1 MRSGWIAVALTLAL
15 ACFSF
20 YSVAAQDK
28 PIELK
33 FSSWLAVV
41 HGHHTGVMVPWAKMV
56 EEKSGGRLKITIYP
70 GSVLGKP
77 ADHYD
82 MIKDGIADLGFTTPG
97 YTPGRFPL
105 ITVTELPL
113 GMFKSSRGGSL
124 AVMSIFDKYFKNEF
138 KDVKVLWFWVHPP
151 GHFHLAK
158 KQVKVLEDLQGL
170 KIRAA
175 TPMLTTMVKTLGA
188 TPVSIPAP
196 DTYTALE
203 RGTVD
208 GTIFPWEAIS
218 SFKIAEVLK
227 HHVSSGIYVA
237 PLFTFMN
244 RKKYDSLPPDLRK
257 VIDDL
262 SGNPAICG
270 RPSSGTI
277 PESGMHRWLDGCE
290 RVLTLMAA
298 LATFSM
304 MLLTTADAGGRYLFN
319 RPILAAYEVTTNYL
333 MVAVVFLAMPYA
345 YRQGANIRV
354 TFLVDRLGRIPRL
367 VVDHAVQIVS
377 ILYCA
382 ALVFATFQQARHM
395 LTTGTTFATLDLPLW
410 PAHMIV
416 CIGLFL
422 TTLMMAIDLGEVRKG
437 RSSLFTGD

>member
-1 MRSGWIAVALTLAL
+1 MRHVTVLAL
-15 ACFSF
+15 ILTFVGLAPGPA
-20 YSVAAQDK
+20 AAQ

-33 FSSWLAVV
+33 FSSWVSAV

-70 GSVLGKP
+70 GSTLGKP

-82 MIKDGIADLGFTTPG
+82 MVKDGIADLGFTTPG

-113 GMFKSSRGGSL
+113 LFKSSRGGSL
-124 AVMSIFDKYFKNEF
+124 AVMSIFDKYFKAEF

-158 KQVKVLEDLQGL
+158 KPVKVLEDLNGL

-175 TPMLTTMVKTLGA
+175 TPMLVNMVKTLGA
-188 TPVSIPAP
+188 IPVSIPAP

-227 HHVSSGIYVA
+227 YHVDVGLYVA
-237 PLFTFMN
+237 PLFTMMN
-244 RKKYDSLPPDLRK
+244 QKKYDSLPPDLRK

-262 SGNPAICG
+262 SGPWGAEFNGKVWDQNEFVGIEAIKKAG
-270 RPSSGTI
+270 GTI
-277 PESGMHRWLDGCE
+277 YPLPAEERQRW
-290 RVLTLMAA
+290 AA
-298 LATFSM
+298 KLKPLEEEWIKSNEAKGLPARQ
-304 MLLTTADAGGRYLFN
+304 LL
-319 RPILAAYEVTTNYL
+319 
-333 MVAVVFLAMPYA
+333 
-345 YRQGANIRV
+345 
-354 TFLVDRLGRIPRL
+354 
-367 VVDHAVQIVS
+367 S
-377 ILYCA
+377 
-382 ALVFATFQQARHM
+382 
-395 LTTGTTFATLDLPLW
+395 DLRE
-410 PAHMIV
+410 
-416 CIGLFL
+416 
-422 TTLMMAIDLGEVRKG
+422 AIKKYDP
-437 RSSLFTGD
+437 

>member
-1 MRSGWIAVALTLAL
+1 MPHAWMIVALVLAL
-15 ACFSF
+15 VGTS
-20 YSVAAQDK
+20 SGSLAAQDE

-33 FSSWLAVV
+33 FSSWVATV
-41 HGHHTGVMVPWAKMV
+41 HGHHTGVMAPWAKMV
-56 EEKSGGRLKITIYP
+56 EEKSKGRLKITIYP
-70 GSVLGKP
+70 GSTLGKA

-82 MIKDGIADLGFTTPG
+82 MVKDGIADLAFTTPG

-105 ITVTELPL
+105 ITATELPML
-113 GMFKSSRGGSL
+113 FKSSRGGSL

-158 KQVKVLEDLQGL
+158 KPVKVLEDLSGL

-188 TPVSIPAP
+188 IPVSIPAP

-227 HHVSSGIYVA
+227 HHVASGLYVA

-244 RKKYDSLPPDLRK
+244 LKKYESLPPDLRK

-262 SGNPAICG
+262 SGTWGAEFNGKVWDQNELVGIEAIKKAG
-270 RPSSGTI
+270 GTI
-277 PESGMHRWLDGCE
+277 YTLPAEERQRW
-290 RVLTLMAA
+290 AA
-298 LATFSM
+298 RLKPVEEEWLKSM
-304 MLLTTADAGGRYLFN
+304 EAKKLPGRQLLNDLREAIKRYD
-319 RPILAAYEVTTNYL
+319 P
-333 MVAVVFLAMPYA
+333 
-345 YRQGANIRV
+345 
-354 TFLVDRLGRIPRL
+354 
-367 VVDHAVQIVS
+367 
-377 ILYCA
+377 
-382 ALVFATFQQARHM
+382 
-395 LTTGTTFATLDLPLW
+395 
-410 PAHMIV
+410 
-416 CIGLFL
+416 
-422 TTLMMAIDLGEVRKG
+422 
-437 RSSLFTGD
+437 

>member
-1 MRSGWIAVALTLAL
+1 MRHRWMAGALTLAL
-15 ACFSF
+15 VGLGFTPAW
-20 YSVAAQDK
+20 AQDK

-33 FSSWLAVV
+33 FSSWVATV

-70 GSVLGKP
+70 GSTLGK
-77 ADHYD
+77 AVDHYD
-82 MIKDGIADLGFTTPG
+82 LIKDGIADMGFTTPG

-105 ITVTELPL
+105 IAVTELPL
-113 GMFKSSRGGSL
+113 GLFKSSRGGSL
-124 AVMSIFDKYFKNEF
+124 ALMSIFDKYFKDEF

-158 KQVKVLEDLQGL
+158 RQVKVLEDLGGL

-175 TPMLTTMVKTLGA
+175 TPMLVNMVKGLGA

-227 HHVSSGIYVA
+227 HHVSSGLYVA

-244 RKKYDSLPPDLRK
+244 KKKYESLPADLRK

-262 SGNPAICG
+262 SGNWGAEFNGKVWDQNEFVGIEAIKKAG
-270 RPSSGTI
+270 GTI
-277 PESGMHRWLDGCE
+277 YTLPAEERQRWLTKLKPIE
-290 RVLTLMAA
+290 EEWIK
-298 LATFSM
+298 SM
-304 MLLTTADAGGRYLFN
+304 EAKNLPGRQLL
-319 RPILAAYEVTTNYL
+319 
-333 MVAVVFLAMPYA
+333 
-345 YRQGANIRV
+345 
-354 TFLVDRLGRIPRL
+354 
-367 VVDHAVQIVS
+367 S
-377 ILYCA
+377 
-382 ALVFATFQQARHM
+382 
-395 LTTGTTFATLDLPLW
+395 DLKE
-410 PAHMIV
+410 
-416 CIGLFL
+416 
-422 TTLMMAIDLGEVRKG
+422 AIKKYDP
-437 RSSLFTGD
+437 

>member
-1 MRSGWIAVALTLAL
+1 MRHAWMVLAL
-15 ACFSF
+15 ALAAAGLPSGQP
-20 YSVAAQDK
+20 AAQDK

-33 FSSWLAVV
+33 FSSWVGTV

-56 EEKSGGRLKITIYP
+56 EEKSRGRLKITIYP
-70 GSVLGKP
+70 GSTLGK
-77 ADHYD
+77 ATDHYD
-82 MIKDGIADLGFTTPG
+82 LVKDGIADMGFTTPG

-105 ITVTELPL
+105 ITATELPML
-113 GMFKSSRGGSL
+113 FKSSRGGSL

-158 KQVKVLEDLQGL
+158 KPVKVLEDLAGL

-188 TPVSIPAP
+188 IPVSIPAP

-227 HHVSSGIYVA
+227 HHVASGLYVA

-244 RKKYDSLPPDLRK
+244 QKKYDSLPPDLRK

-262 SGNPAICG
+262 SGSWGAEFNGKVWDQNEFVGIEAIKKAG
-270 RPSSGTI
+270 GTI
-277 PESGMHRWLDGCE
+277 YTLPAEERQRW
-290 RVLTLMAA
+290 AA
-298 LATFSM
+298 KLKPVEEEWLKSM
-304 MLLTTADAGGRYLFN
+304 EAKGLPGRQLLNDLREAIKRYD
-319 RPILAAYEVTTNYL
+319 P
-333 MVAVVFLAMPYA
+333 
-345 YRQGANIRV
+345 
-354 TFLVDRLGRIPRL
+354 
-367 VVDHAVQIVS
+367 
-377 ILYCA
+377 
-382 ALVFATFQQARHM
+382 
-395 LTTGTTFATLDLPLW
+395 
-410 PAHMIV
+410 
-416 CIGLFL
+416 
-422 TTLMMAIDLGEVRKG
+422 
-437 RSSLFTGD
+437 